1 MRIVVNDIAASEGGA
16 LSVLQDFYNEILK
29 SSDSDNIEWFF
40 LLADKSFLQETNNI
54 KIFEYPNIKKSWIK
68 RIMFD
73 FFYGRKI
80 INSFK
85 PDLYVSLQN
94 TATLGIKAKQ
104 VVYLHQPLPYQDEK
118 RFSIFK
124 NGEKK
129 LAIYQTVIGFIFNTL
144 FRITKSD
151 IVVQTN
157 WMRDSLNKK
166 IKNKVF
172 VIPPDVALDTREED
186 WCCTEPIFFY
196 PSSELL
202 YKNHNILYDAV
213 DLIVDQGYFNFKVVL
228 TIKNREINNATKYE
242 FIDKISRSEVFR
254 RYQKSILI
262 FPSYI
267 ETYGLPLK
275 EAQLFRAPII
285 ASDTLFSREILEK
298 YPRSAFFDK
307 FDSQQLAKI
316 MIDHI
321 CNIEKLNNEVNKFEF
336 DKNEVTV
343 SFLHYLINQVKGL

>member
-16 LSVLQDFYNEILK
+16 LSVLQDFYNEISK

-129 LAIYQTVIGFIFNTL
+129 LAIYQTVIGFIFNTSNL
-144 FRITKSD
+144 Y
-151 IVVQTN
+151 
-157 WMRDSLNKK
+157 
-166 IKNKVF
+166 IKAHE
-172 VIPPDVALDTREED
+172 VAK
-186 WCCTEPIFFY
+186 FFGK
-196 PSSELL
+196 L
-202 YKNHNILYDAV
+202 
-213 DLIVDQGYFNFKVVL
+213 
-228 TIKNREINNATKYE
+228 
-242 FIDKISRSEVFR
+242 VFR
-254 RYQKSILI
+254 FFVFGLNAVCKII
-262 FPSYI
+262 F
-267 ETYGLPLK
+267 
-275 EAQLFRAPII
+275 
-285 ASDTLFSREILEK
+285 
-298 YPRSAFFDK
+298 
-307 FDSQQLAKI
+307 
-316 MIDHI
+316 
-321 CNIEKLNNEVNKFEF
+321 
-336 DKNEVTV
+336 
-343 SFLHYLINQVKGL
+343 